1 MMTDLKGRIV
11 RSDGSVVNS
20 SSTLIEI
27 LYSDQDI
34 GNCISNDADEV
45 KRFQIAN
52 KLCDTNLP
60 NPINETELPYAN
72 ILWNNHWFTPE
83 PYASI
88 DLKQFC
94 YEKCSTDEE
103 KQRVDMEL
111 SEFNSRNMTDAIKH
125 CIYCVDIWRKNG
137 IVWGVGRGSSVSSF
151 VLYLIGIT
159 RLNPLKY
166 NLDIKEWLK

>member
-1 MMTDLKGRIV
+1 MFIF
-11 RSDGSVVNS
+11 
-20 SSTLIEI
+20 
-27 LYSDQDI
+27 
-34 GNCISNDADEV
+34 ISNDSHEV
-45 KRFQIAN
+45 QRFQIAN

-60 NPINETELPYAN
+60 SPVSADELPYAG
-72 ILWNNHWFTPE
+72 ISWNEHWFTPE

-94 YEKCSTDEE
+94 YEKCSTDDE
-103 KQRVDMEL
+103 KCRVDIEL
-111 SEFNSRNMTDAIKH
+111 EEFDRRNMTAAVKH